1 MVEMSDVEFG
11 IPGEKQYFSIGDT
24 IVRAGDPAEGWY
36 ILLRGK
42 VGVFKKDFTVAEISE
57 RGTVFGEM
65 GCILNIPRTAT
76 LTALEP
82 SSVLYVQMSIDEV
95 IRNHPDFA
103 KRILMSLAERVA
115 RTTDAWWASE
125 KMSVPGP

>member
-1 MVEMSDVEFG
+1 MATPVDTQFG
-11 IPGEKQYFSIGDT
+11 ITGVRQYYSIGDT
-24 IVRAGDPAEGWY
+24 IVRGGDPAEGWY

-82 SSVLYVQMSIDEV
+82 TSVLYVQMSIDDV
-95 IRNHPDFA
+95 IRQHPDFA
-103 KRILMSLAERVA
+103 KRILMSLAERLA

-125 KMSVPGP
+125 KLSVLKE